1 MGDYIVRATAANE
14 QVRAFAITSKNLVE
28 EVRKAH
34 NTSAEVTA
42 ALGRSLSAALM
53 MGSMMKGEKDLLT
66 LRLQGDGP
74 MRGVTVTADAS
85 GHVKGFALQPRVDLP
100 LKNGKLDVGGALG
113 NGIIQVIKDLGLKE
127 PYVG

>member
-28 EVRKAH
+28 EARKAH

-85 GHVKGFALQPRVDLP
+85 GHVKGSPFNQEWTCL
-100 LKNGKLDVGGALG
+100 
-113 NGIIQVIKDLGLKE
+113 
-127 PYVG
+127 